1 MSKHNLINISIFFII
16 SILCNVNSQNIITSW
31 HYDKVQMYEL
41 ETIGD
46 IFTYSYFSN
55 TSFKDFTEDSIDI
68 KNLKISSVSHSLYD
82 SYFNFKTGLFL
93 LMPNKVSFSFT
104 FDYSY
109 GEVSSNATFDLK
121 LNMIKIRVKNDKEK
135 QNPSAKI
142 SSDYSENDFCVFDII
157 NKTITEEV
165 KLALFKG
172 FKNNSFV
179 DNNILGKINLIDH
192 YKKRLLNKENFKFI
206 TSSFLENK
214 EIIVK
219 LDRFIG
225 FCEDI
230 KGSGSNS
237 LCYYSGEI
245 DNKQD
250 KTDRSN
256 VPLKNKEFL
265 NSTDYNI
272 FININLLNM
281 ITEKISSEGIK
292 EKAYDKNVAKKSLS
306 YDFTLASLKKYFNG
320 LDSYD
325 DKLEFST
332 IIKISEFD
340 SKSAKFNVAFTIG
353 KKLNVFS
360 IDIELKLEFDFSLK
374 KNVRLNLC
382 LKSVSDIKVNI
393 SSSTITIKDEN
404 RLKSVI
410 EESFDYKNIPLCLSD
425 GGISFKD
432 YYAKILKI
440 EATDEGFYLSGNQLY
455 Q

>member
-1 MSKHNLINISIFFII
+1 MSRNNLIYIYIIFII
-16 SILCNVNSQNIITSW
+16 SFLNYVNSQNIITSW

-46 IFTYSYFSN
+46 IFTNSFFN
-55 TSFKDFTEDSIDI
+55 DTSFIDFTEDSIDI
-68 KNLKISSVSHSLYD
+68 KNLQISSVSHSLYD
-82 SYFNFKTGLFL
+82 SYLNFKTGLFL

-109 GEVSSNATFDLK
+109 EGDQYKATCDLK

-142 SSDYSENDFCVFDII
+142 SSDYSESDFSVFDISD
-157 NKTITEEV
+157 KTIAGKV
-165 KLALFKG
+165 KSALYKG
-172 FKNNSFV
+172 FNNNNFV
-179 DNNILGKINLIDH
+179 NNNILGKINLLDI
-192 YKKRLLNKENFKFI
+192 YKKRLLNKEDFKFT

-214 EIIVK
+214 EIIIK
-219 LDRFIG
+219 LDRFIA

-230 KGSGSNS
+230 EGKGSNS

-245 DNKQD
+245 DNEQD

-256 VPLKNKEFL
+256 VPLKNAEFL
-265 NSTDYNI
+265 NSTDYNV
-272 FININLLNM
+272 FININLLNK
-281 ITEKISSEGIK
+281 ITKKISSEGIK
-292 EKAYDKNVAKKSLS
+292 EKIYDKNVPKKSLS

-332 IIKISEFD
+332 KIKISEFD
-340 SKSAKFNVAFTIG
+340 SKSTKFNVAFNLGDKT
-353 KKLNVFS
+353 NVFS
-360 IDIELKLEFDFSLK
+360 IDAEIKLGLDFSLK

-382 LKSVSDIKVNI
+382 LISISDIKVTI

-404 RLKSVI
+404 ELIKVI

-425 GGISFKD
+425 TGISFKD

-440 EATDEGFYLSGNQLY
+440 KAADEGFYLSGNQLY

>member
-1 MSKHNLINISIFFII
+1 MSRNNLIYIYIIFII
-16 SILCNVNSQNIITSW
+16 SFLNYVNSQNIITSW

-46 IFTYSYFSN
+46 IFTNSFFN
-55 TSFKDFTEDSIDI
+55 DTSFIDFTEDSIDI
-68 KNLKISSVSHSLYD
+68 KNLQISSVSHSLYD
-82 SYFNFKTGLFL
+82 SYLNFKTGLFL

-109 GEVSSNATFDLK
+109 EGVQYKATCDLK

-142 SSDYSENDFCVFDII
+142 SSDYSESDFSVFDISD
-157 NKTITEEV
+157 KTIAGKV
-165 KLALFKG
+165 KSALYKG
-172 FKNNSFV
+172 FNNNNFV
-179 DNNILGKINLIDH
+179 NNNILGKINLLDI
-192 YKKRLLNKENFKFI
+192 YKKRLLNKEDFKFT

-214 EIIVK
+214 EIIIK
-219 LDRFIG
+219 LDRFIA

-230 KGSGSNS
+230 KGKGSNS

-245 DNKQD
+245 DNEQD

-256 VPLKNKEFL
+256 VPLKNAEFL
-265 NSTDYNI
+265 NSTDYNV
-272 FININLLNM
+272 FININLLNK
-281 ITEKISSEGIK
+281 ITKKISSEGIK
-292 EKAYDKNVAKKSLS
+292 EKIYDKNVPKKSLS

-332 IIKISEFD
+332 KIKISEFD
-340 SKSAKFNVAFTIG
+340 SKSTKFNVAFNLGDKT
-353 KKLNVFS
+353 NVFS
-360 IDIELKLEFDFSLK
+360 IDAEIKLGLDFSLK

-382 LKSVSDIKVNI
+382 LISISDIKVTI

-404 RLKSVI
+404 ELIKVI

-425 GGISFKD
+425 TGISFKD

-440 EATDEGFYLSGNQLY
+440 KAADEGFYLSGNQVY

>member
-1 MSKHNLINISIFFII
+1 MSRNNLIYIYIIFII
-16 SILCNVNSQNIITSW
+16 SFLNYVNSQNIITSW

-46 IFTYSYFSN
+46 IFTNSFFN
-55 TSFKDFTEDSIDI
+55 DTSFIDFTEDSIDI
-68 KNLKISSVSHSLYD
+68 KNLQISSVSHSLYD
-82 SYFNFKTGLFL
+82 SYLNFKTGLFL

-109 GEVSSNATFDLK
+109 EGVQYKATCDLK

-142 SSDYSENDFCVFDII
+142 SSDYSESDFSVFDISD
-157 NKTITEEV
+157 KTIAGKV
-165 KLALFKG
+165 KSALYKG
-172 FKNNSFV
+172 FNNNNFV
-179 DNNILGKINLIDH
+179 NNNILGKINLLDI
-192 YKKRLLNKENFKFI
+192 YKKRLLNKEDFKFT

-214 EIIVK
+214 EIIIK
-219 LDRFIG
+219 LDRFIA

-230 KGSGSNS
+230 KGKGSNS

-245 DNKQD
+245 DNEQD

-256 VPLKNKEFL
+256 VPLKNAEFL
-265 NSTDYNI
+265 NSTDYNV
-272 FININLLNM
+272 FININLLNK
-281 ITEKISSEGIK
+281 ITKKISSEGIK
-292 EKAYDKNVAKKSLS
+292 EKIYDKNVPKKSLS

-320 LDSYD
+320 LDSYN

-332 IIKISEFD
+332 KIKISEFD
-340 SKSAKFNVAFTIG
+340 SKSTKFNVAFNLGDKT
-353 KKLNVFS
+353 NVFS
-360 IDIELKLEFDFSLK
+360 IDAEIKLGLDFSLK

-382 LKSVSDIKVNI
+382 LISISDIKVTI
-393 SSSTITIKDEN
+393 SSSTITINDEN
-404 RLKSVI
+404 ELIKVI

-425 GGISFKD
+425 TGISFKD

-440 EATDEGFYLSGNQLY
+440 KAADEGFYLSGNQVY